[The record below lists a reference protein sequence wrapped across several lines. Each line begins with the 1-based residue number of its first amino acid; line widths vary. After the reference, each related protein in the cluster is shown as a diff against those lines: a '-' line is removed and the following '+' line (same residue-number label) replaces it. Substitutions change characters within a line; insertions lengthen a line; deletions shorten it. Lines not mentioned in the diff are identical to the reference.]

1 MKIEKDNAAVKWF
14 KDVAKLIKGNKK
26 NTIIVAAFA
35 LIVIVGIVIGVV
47 SGKKPD
53 QEVVAPETEQI
64 SEDYVITDE
73 AMQMDAFPEVNDL
86 MRKYY
91 DAAAAGDVAT
101 IESIKSSVDEKEK
114 IIIEKKS
121 EYIESYPTVTCYT
134 KSGPVADSYMV
145 FAYYEVKLV
154 DYEKV
159 EIGRAHV

>member
-64 SEDYVITDE
+64 SEE
-73 AMQMDAFPEVNDL
+73 
-86 MRKYY
+86 
-91 DAAAAGDVAT
+91 
-101 IESIKSSVDEKEK
+101 
-114 IIIEKKS
+114 
-121 EYIESYPTVTCYT
+121 
-134 KSGPVADSYMV
+134 
-145 FAYYEVKLV
+145 
-154 DYEKV
+154 
-159 EIGRAHV
+159 